1 MRGGKLLRALVVSG
15 VLTTLSVGCGTT
27 RMTDTSRSATEMLLI
42 SQAIDQ
48 SINQLDFTVLSG
60 KSVFFD
66 EKVLDGVTDKGYL
79 ASSLRAKML
88 ADGCLLV
95 EDRTKSTYVV
105 EARAGCVG
113 TDKHSLLV
121 GIPQMNLPTIM
132 PGQPPAIPEMPI
144 VKSTDQQGVAKVLVF
159 AYNRVTGQ
167 AVWQSGV
174 QESVTRSKDTWVC
187 GTGPFQK
194 GTIRKRIETPLE
206 QMDVLGV
213 MGNGEQAVA
222 TNGRVSVTQ
231 AACFMKEEKSGDIQR
246 VSAPALPASPVTP
259 AAASVPALAPTTA
272 PTSVPAPLPPVP
284 GFSQPAK

>member
-1 MRGGKLLRALVVSG
+1 MPLRALMAAGLVAICCA
-15 VLTTLSVGCGTT
+15 GCGTT
-27 RMTDTSRSATEMLLI
+27 RMTDTARSATEMLLI

-48 SINQLDFTVLSG
+48 SINQLDFTVLAG
-60 KSVFFD
+60 KPVFFE

-95 EDRTKSTYVV
+95 EDKAKSTYVV

-113 TDKHSLLV
+113 TDKQSLLV
-121 GIPQMNLPTIM
+121 GVPQMNLPTIM

-174 QESVTRSKDTWVC
+174 QESVTRAKDTWVV

-194 GTIRKRIETPLE
+194 GTIRRRMETPIE

-213 MGNGEQAVA
+213 MGENGTATVA
-222 TNGRVSVTQ
+222 NGRASVTQ
-231 AACFMKEEKSGDIQR
+231 AAYFGKEEKTGEIQR
-246 VSAPALPASPVTP
+246 VSAPS
-259 AAASVPALAPTTA
+259 
-272 PTSVPAPLPPVP
+272 LPPVP
-284 GFSQPAK
+284 GTQAPGVAQPGK